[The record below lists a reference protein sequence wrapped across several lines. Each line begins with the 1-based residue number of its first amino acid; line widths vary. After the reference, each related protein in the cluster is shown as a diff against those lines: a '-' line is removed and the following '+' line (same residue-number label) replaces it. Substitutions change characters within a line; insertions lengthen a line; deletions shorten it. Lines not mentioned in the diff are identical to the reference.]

1 MPLLFSGC
9 RSVPPPRR
17 APQAVTNSQ
26 TNATN
31 QVATKQA
38 DKMFLHF
45 PKEYQQFSFW
55 QKCNPFW
62 WCGNA
67 DDPVPPENY
76 RAGKCCRQFTWRLRN
91 PCHNFTFYVMGIEDK
106 PHIRVGRYASKTTN
120 PNGGWNWAVCKYRRL
135 RLPFVD
141 YRRGRFEFYFGWRN
155 GGNFGVKLNFNQ
167 AKPKPKT
174 TSS

>member
-1 MPLLFSGC
+1 LLFSGC

-17 APQAVTNSQ
+17 AAQAVTNSQ

-67 DDPVPPENY
+67 DDAVPPENY

-155 GGNFGVKLNFNQ
+155 GGNFGVKLNFSQ